1 MRFCFQKIGVGIAR
15 DIKESRSCVFVET
28 DFGDDA
34 SESTLTKDDSSELP
48 EPLGGLIQGV
58 CPSRLPNLI
67 VQENLKAVMLIDTL
81 FKTQGLE

>member
-15 DIKESRSCVFVET
+15 DIKESRSSVFVET
-28 DFGDDA
+28 DFGDDT
-34 SESTLTKDDSSELP
+34 SESTLTKDNSCELT

-58 CPSRLPNLI
+58 CPSRLSNLI